1 MPSMSRRRRH
11 RALIV
16 LLLVVSLLSQQ
27 LALAA
32 HGCTMAQTPTDP
44 AIAAHDCAA
53 MLPEQD
59 ASTHALCEKH
69 CASDALLANSD
80 TAPGVPALGLPPVV
94 HDLGLVIRIADT
106 FVPDFRVTRT
116 ERPPR
121 LRYCRLL
128 I

>member
-1 MPSMSRRRRH
+1 MSRRRRH

-27 LALAA
+27 LAMAG
-32 HGCTMAQTPTDP
+32 HGCTMSHAPADP
-44 AIAAHDCAA
+44 VAVSHDCAG
-53 MLPEQD
+53 MLAEQGPS
-59 ASTHALCEKH
+59 AHSLCEKH
-69 CASDALLANSD
+69 CASDSLLVNSD
-80 TAPGVPALGLPPVV
+80 TAPCVPALGLPPVV